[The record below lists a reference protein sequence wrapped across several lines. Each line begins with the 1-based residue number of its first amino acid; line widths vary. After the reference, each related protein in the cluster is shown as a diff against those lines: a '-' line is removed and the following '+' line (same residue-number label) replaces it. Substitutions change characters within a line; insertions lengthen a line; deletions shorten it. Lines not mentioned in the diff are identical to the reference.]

1 MVPFGAGRRG
11 RPWRGLSSRQWSFFQ
26 QRLARTRPHP
36 LDAASHTTRPRIGR
50 EQMSRA
56 LPLTQRQVRALCEG
70 AKKAGYA
77 PIVQI
82 GNWLLVPE
90 EHAIPA
96 QDQKPIAEDEDFRL

>member
-1 MVPFGAGRRG
+1 
-11 RPWRGLSSRQWSFFQ
+11 
-26 QRLARTRPHP
+26 
-36 LDAASHTTRPRIGR
+36 
-50 EQMSRA
+50 MSKP

-82 GNWLLVPE
+82 GNVLVRLVPE

-96 QDQKPIAEDEDFRL
+96 QDDGRVDDKGEGYF